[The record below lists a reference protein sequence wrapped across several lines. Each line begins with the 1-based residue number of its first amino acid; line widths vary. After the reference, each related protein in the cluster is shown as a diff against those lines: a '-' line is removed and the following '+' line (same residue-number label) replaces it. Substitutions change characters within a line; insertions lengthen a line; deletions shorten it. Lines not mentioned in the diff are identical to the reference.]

1 MRVALVAKKIS
12 FGLSAREIKAAQK
25 RLRDYQKEITR
36 KCEVLAH
43 RLADEGV
50 VLAKVKLTQFPAIDS
65 GELLNSIMDEPGAVL
80 TNGSR
85 WIIYTGC
92 PHAKFVEWGFGLKGQ
107 ENPHPDPSIA
117 NWKYDIHEHGSS
129 GWWYFKNGEW
139 HWSGGQPSK
148 PFMFET
154 GRDLR
159 ALIPKIAMEVFK

>member
-1 MRVALVAKKIS
+1 MAKKIS
-12 FGLSAREIKAAQK
+12 FGLSAREIKSAQK
-25 RLRDYQKEITR
+25 QLRDYQKEITR
-36 KCEVLAH
+36 KCEELAH

-50 VLAKVKLTQFPAIDS
+50 ILAKVKLTQFPAIDS

-80 TNGSR
+80 TNGAR

-92 PHAKFVEWGFGLKGQ
+92 DHAAYIEFGFGLRGEQ
-107 ENPHPDPSIA
+107 NPHPDPSIS
-117 NWKYDIHEHGSS
+117 NWKYDIHGHGSA
-129 GWWYFKNGEW
+129 GWWYYKNGDW

-159 ALIPKIAMEVFK
+159 NLVPKLAKEVFGSA